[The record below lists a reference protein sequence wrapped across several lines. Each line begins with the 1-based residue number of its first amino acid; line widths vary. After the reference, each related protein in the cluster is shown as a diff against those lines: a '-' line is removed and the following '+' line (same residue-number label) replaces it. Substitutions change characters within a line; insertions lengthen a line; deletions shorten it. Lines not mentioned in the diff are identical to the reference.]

1 MPGNL
6 PDTRR
11 LDLAQVYG
19 NIEKINRARTQNRLA
34 EMQLQEYEKGI
45 AKKTERDLLAQQYIT
60 PAQPAMQQAPQYD
73 MGGAPSD
80 LVGYQYGQAPYQE
93 AVPAS
98 FDRPGY
104 QQALL
109 GAGDIA
115 GARGVEQEISQERKD
130 KINEVLNI
138 AKVNPK
144 MGIKVW
150 NQGDLAKEY
159 GALEH
164 LGVKDNKQIFNNKE
178 DGEIISVDKT
188 TGVIDVLREG
198 KPKVEKPELK
208 PGQALSKLSS
218 IDKALVGLKT
228 GGNTVD
234 EALIK
239 QFPILAAYS
248 SPEGDPEAI
257 IAAIETLEREREY
270 VEQFAPRRKKGKGRK
285 LTKKEAMSYFQEA
298 DGDKEKARALATADG
313 RVF

>member
-6 PDTRR
+6 PDTRIF
-11 LDLAQVYG
+11 DVAKVYG
-19 NIEKINRARTQNRLA
+19 NIEKIKSARMQNRLA

-60 PAQPAMQQAPQYD
+60 PGQPAMQQAPQYD
-73 MGGAPSD
+73 MGGAPPD

-104 QQALL
+104 RGALL
-109 GAGDIA
+109 GAGDIEGYKQIEAEKMAELKTELEIVAKEYAINPKA
-115 GARGVEQEISQERKD
+115 GARRWNEGLLGKEEG
-130 KINEVLNI
+130 KI
-138 AKVNPK
+138 
-144 MGIKVW
+144 
-150 NQGDLAKEY
+150 
-159 GALEH
+159 EH
-164 LGVKDNKQIFNNKE
+164 LGVKDGWQININQ
-178 DGEIISVDKT
+178 T
-188 TGVIDVLREG
+188 TGEVLGVNKKNFEVKVFREG
-198 KPKVEKPELK
+198 KPKVEKLEYK

-228 GGNTVD
+228 GGSTVD
-234 EALIK
+234 EALVK

-270 VEQFAPRRKKGKGRK
+270 VEQFAPRKKKGRK
-285 LTKKEAMSYFQEA
+285 LTKEEAMSYLQEA
-298 DGDKEKARALATADG
+298 GGDKEKARALAKADG
-313 RVF
+313 RTF